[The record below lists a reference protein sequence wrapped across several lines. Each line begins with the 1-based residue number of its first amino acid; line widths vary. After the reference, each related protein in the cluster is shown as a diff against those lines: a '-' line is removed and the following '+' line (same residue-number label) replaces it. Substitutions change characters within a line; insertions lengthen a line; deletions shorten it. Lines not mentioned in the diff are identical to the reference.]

1 MKKSRKNMISTRVA
15 RLRERVEVDTQ
26 RVRKTTLNSLEE
38 IFNLAVSLAK
48 GDIKTQKVGRSQVKV
63 SLKQRQ
69 FWARIA
75 AYVAQVMNS
84 IAHGF
89 DERDLD
95 AQLDEL
101 ERLVD
106 EAQART
112 EDGKA
117 QGKTA

>member
-1 MKKSRKNMISTRVA
+1 MISTRVA
-15 RLRERVEVDTQ
+15 RLRERVELDTQ
-26 RVRKTTLNSLEE
+26 RVRKNTLDSLED
-38 IFNLAVSLAK
+38 IFNLAVSVAK
-48 GDIKTQKVGRSQVKV
+48 GDVQTQKVGKSQVRLT
-63 SLKQRQ
+63 LKQRQ

-112 EDGKA
+112 EDA
-117 QGKTA
+117 KTREKTP

>member
-1 MKKSRKNMISTRVA
+1 MISTRVA
-15 RLRERVEVDTQ
+15 TLRERVEVDTQ
-26 RVRKTTLNSLEE
+26 RIRKTTLNSLEE
-38 IFNLAVSLAK
+38 IFNLAVSVAK
-48 GDIKTQKVGRSQVKV
+48 GDIKTQKVGQSQVKV
-63 SLKQRQ
+63 TLKQRQ

-89 DERDLD
+89 DERELD

-106 EAQART
+106 EAQARA